1 MDEKVRYPIER
12 SPFYPAHSFIIF
24 FLCFDLFHCRSTLVL
39 LASFIHIY
47 MVWRTIMPI
56 ESKLKK
62 KTAHANFFCVHHI
75 TRNENGAGSHRHT
88 LWPLRDANDECSRS
102 PPLAFSN
109 GGKWISIF
117 MRQMGSRRPL
127 NKTGNRERAIRAIVL
142 HI

>member
-12 SPFYPAHSFIIF
+12 SPFYPHSFIIF
-24 FLCFDLFHCRSTLVL
+24 FVFRFISLPQYF
-39 LASFIHIY
+39 SFARFLYSYLYGVAHNYAHRKEI
-47 MVWRTIMPI
+47 
-56 ESKLKK
+56 KK
-62 KTAHANFFCVHHI
+62 KKMAHANFFCVRHI

-127 NKTGNRERAIRAIVL
+127 NKTGNRKRAIRVIVL